1 MRKVIL
7 HGSLGDKYGKEFSLD
22 VRTAGE
28 AVRALAANFPMFMK
42 DLREG
47 AWHVVRGRKIDS
59 GLALDET
66 QISGFRLGKGDLHIA
81 PFIAGSK
88 RGGLLKVVLG
98 VVLIGAAFAF
108 TGGALATAVG
118 AGSAFGSLGI
128 TGTQVALF
136 GAAVAL
142 AGVSS
147 LLSPEEKAK
156 EEDGS
161 QSFTMSGPA
170 NTSDQGVPVPLVYGE
185 VITGGVLISGGIDIQ
200 QIAVTGDGG
209 GSIGAGGGKK

>member
-47 AWHVVRGRKIDS
+47 AWHVVRGKQIDS
-59 GLALDET
+59 GLSLDET

-81 PFIAGSK
+81 PFVAGSK

-118 AGSAFGSLGI
+118 AGSAMGSLGI

-161 QSFTMSGPA
+161 QSFTMAGPA
-170 NTSDQGVPVPLVYGE
+170 NTSDQGAPVPLVYGE
-185 VITGGVLISGGIDIQ
+185 VITGGVLISGGIDIE

-209 GSIGAGGGKK
+209 GSVGSGGKK

>member
-47 AWHVVRGRKIDS
+47 AWHVVRG
-59 GLALDET
+59 L
-66 QISGFRLGKGDLHIA
+66 RLGKGALHIA

-108 TGGALATAVG
+108 TGGALAGAIG
-118 AGSAFGSLGI
+118 AGTAMGSLGI

-147 LLSPEEKAK
+147 LLAPEEKAK

-161 QSFTMSGPA
+161 QSFTMTGPG
-170 NTSDQGVPVPLVYGE
+170 NTSDQGAPVPLVYGE
-185 VITGGVLISGGIDIQ
+185 VITGGVLISGGIDIE

-209 GSIGAGGGKK
+209 GSVGGGGSKK

>member
-1 MRKVIL
+1 MRNIYL
-7 HGSLGDKYGKEFSLD
+7 HGSLGEKYGKEFRLS
-22 VRTAGE
+22 VTTAGE
-28 AVRALAANFPMFMK
+28 AIRALSANFPQFMK

-47 AWHVVRGRKIDS
+47 AWHVVRGKDVDD
-59 GLALDET
+59 GLALDEG
-66 QISGFRLGKGDLHIA
+66 QVASFRLGKGDLHIV

-88 RGGLLKVVLG
+88 RGGLLKVILG

-108 TGGALATAVG
+108 TGGALAAPIAGG
-118 AGSAFGSLGI
+118 ALGGI

-147 LLSPEEKAK
+147 LLAPEEKAE

-161 QSFTMSGPA
+161 NSFTMSGPG
-170 NTSDQGVPVPLVYGE
+170 NTYDQGNPVPLVYGE
-185 VITGGVLISGGIDIQ
+185 VITGGQLISGGIDIER
-200 QIAVTGDGG
+200 IAVTGNGG
-209 GSIGAGGGKK
+209 GSVGSGGKK